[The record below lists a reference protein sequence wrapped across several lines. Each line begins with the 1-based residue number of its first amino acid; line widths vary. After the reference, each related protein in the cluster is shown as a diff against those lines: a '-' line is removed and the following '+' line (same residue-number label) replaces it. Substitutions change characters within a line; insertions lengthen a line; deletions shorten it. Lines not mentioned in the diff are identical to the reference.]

1 MVGKNHTFKI
11 FLLMTTMLAVS
22 IISDA
27 SIITNNIAFAEESD
41 NTLNNNSSP
50 KISNNIFSLNNE
62 LMNIIELSI
71 RELSLYQKCA
81 QMVMPAVYRG
91 ALNPASKDY
100 QKIIELVKDYGVGG
114 IVLFQGNSTDQK
126 NMIWRLQSLSKIPLL
141 VSGDYENGL
150 GMRIDDAVS
159 FPHGMAVG
167 ATYNTDY
174 AYQVGN
180 ATAIEGRKIGIN
192 FNLAPVAD
200 VNDNPLNPIIN
211 IRAYSQDKKDVSSFV
226 NAFVKGSDDGKM
238 LTSIKHFPGHG
249 NTIVDSH
256 HDLPRIS
263 GSKEYLFQN
272 ELYPFIQAINK
283 GIKAVMIGHLEVP
296 SLDNNAG
303 TPASLSYPIVT
314 QLLKEELGFEGLIIT
329 DAIDMRAITRYY
341 SQEEAAVKAVLAGND
356 IILSPLKPKEVIDAI
371 YNAVNEGIIN
381 ESRINESVKKI
392 LSAKYWLG
400 LLDGN
405 SINGN
410 QEFDK
415 QKILAQR
422 IADESITLLKND
434 DNILPLNSSEYSSIT
449 NVIVTDGVGGLITE
463 YFGDIL
469 KKKRND
475 LTSSKIT
482 RRSKKRDYDKAKSTA
497 LKNDLIIISSFIRVN
512 AQQGP
517 VEISSQQQ
525 ELISGFIKSGKK
537 VILISFNNPY
547 LISKFPDVKTY
558 INTYSNT
565 IFSQEAVL
573 KALLGKIEFKGK
585 LPISIPGTNFKIGD
599 GIHFDLTLNN

>member
-1 MVGKNHTFKI
+1 MAGTHHTLKI
-11 FLLMTTMLAVS
+11 FFLMTALLAVS
-22 IISDA
+22 ILSDA
-27 SIITNNIAFAEESD
+27 SIITRDIAFAEESD
-41 NTLNNNSSP
+41 ITLNNNSSP
-50 KISNNIFSLNNE
+50 KISKNIFSLNNE
-62 LMNIIELSI
+62 VMNNIEFSV

-114 IVLFQGNSTDQK
+114 VVLFQGNSTDQK

-150 GMRIDDAVS
+150 GMRIDDAVN
-159 FPHGMAVG
+159 FPHSMAVG
-167 ATYNTDY
+167 ATYNTDF

-180 ATAIEGRKIGIN
+180 ATAIEGRKMGIN

-226 NAFVKGSDDGKM
+226 NAFVKGSNDGKM

-256 HDLPRIS
+256 HDLPRIT
-263 GSKEYLFQN
+263 GSKEYLLEN

-283 GIKAVMIGHLEVP
+283 GIKTVMIGHLEVP

-314 QLLKEELGFEGLIIT
+314 QLLKEELGFEGLVIT

-381 ESRINESVKKI
+381 EARVNESVKKI

-405 SINGN
+405 SVSGN
-410 QEFDK
+410 PEFDK

-434 DNILPLNSSEYSSIT
+434 GNILPLNLSEYTSIT

-482 RRSKKRDYDKAKSTA
+482 LRSKKRDYDNVKSAA
-497 LKNDLIIISSFIRVN
+497 LKSDLIIISSFVRVN

-517 VEISSQQQ
+517 VNIPSQQQ

-573 KALLGKIEFKGK
+573 KAVLGEIEFKGK
-585 LPISIPGTNFKIGD
+585 LPISIPETNFKIGD
-599 GIHFDLTLNN
+599 GINFDLTLNN

>member
-1 MVGKNHTFKI
+1 MAGKNHTLKI
-11 FLLMTTMLAVS
+11 FLLMTAMLAVS
-22 IISDA
+22 ILSDA
-27 SIITNNIAFAEESD
+27 SIITKDIAFAEESD
-41 NTLNNNSSP
+41 IALNNNSSP
-50 KISNNIFSLNNE
+50 KISKNIFSLNNE
-62 LMNIIELSI
+62 VMTYIELSV

-150 GMRIDDAVS
+150 GMRIDDAVN
-159 FPHGMAVG
+159 FPHSMAIG
-167 ATYNTDY
+167 ATYNTDF

-180 ATAIEGRKIGIN
+180 ATAIEGRKMGIN

-226 NAFVKGSDDGKM
+226 NAFVKGSNDGKM

-256 HDLPRIS
+256 HDLPRIT
-263 GSKEYLFQN
+263 GSKEYLLEN

-283 GIKAVMIGHLEVP
+283 GIKTVMIGHLEVP

-371 YNAVNEGIIN
+371 YNAVNEEIIN
-381 ESRINESVKKI
+381 EARINESVKKI

-405 SINGN
+405 SVSGN
-410 QEFDK
+410 PEFDK
-415 QKILAQR
+415 HKILAQR
-422 IADESITLLKND
+422 IADESITLLNND
-434 DNILPLNSSEYSSIT
+434 DNILPLNLSEYSSIA

-469 KKKRND
+469 KKIRID
-475 LTSSKIT
+475 LTSSKVT
-482 RRSKKRDYDKAKSTA
+482 RRSKKRDYDNVKSAA
-497 LKNDLIIISSFIRVN
+497 LKSDLIIISSFIRVN

-525 ELISGFIKSGKK
+525 KLISDFIRSGKK

-547 LISKFPDVKTY
+547 LISKFPDIKTY

-573 KALLGKIEFKGK
+573 KAVLGEIEFKGK

-599 GIHFDLTLNN
+599 GINFDLTINN

>member
-1 MVGKNHTFKI
+1 MAGKNHTLKI
-11 FLLMTTMLAVS
+11 FLLMTAMLAVS

-27 SIITNNIAFAEESD
+27 SIITNDIALAEESD

-50 KISNNIFSLNNE
+50 KISKNIFSLNNE
-62 LMNIIELSI
+62 VMNNIELSV

-180 ATAIEGRKIGIN
+180 TTAIEGRKIGIN

-256 HDLPRIS
+256 QDLPRIT
-263 GSKEYLFQN
+263 GSKEYLLQN

-296 SLDNNAG
+296 SLDINAG

-410 QEFDK
+410 PEFDK

-434 DNILPLNSSEYSSIT
+434 DNILPLNLSEYSSIT

-482 RRSKKRDYDKAKSTA
+482 RRSKKRDYDNVKSAA
-497 LKNDLIIISSFIRVN
+497 LKSDLIIISSFIRVN

-525 ELISGFIKSGKK
+525 ELISDFIKSGKK

-565 IFSQEAVL
+565 VFSQEAAL
-573 KALLGKIEFKGK
+573 KALLGEIEFKGK
-585 LPISIPGTNFKIGD
+585 LPISIPGTNFKMGD
-599 GIHFDLTLNN
+599 GIIFDLTLNN

>member
-50 KISNNIFSLNNE
+50 KISNSIFSLNNE
-62 LMNIIELSI
+62 LMNNIELSI

-126 NMIWRLQSLSKIPLL
+126 NIIWRLQSLSKIPLL

-371 YNAVNEGIIN
+371 YSAVNEGIIN

-410 QEFDK
+410 PEFDK

-422 IADESITLLKND
+422 IADESITLLKNY
-434 DNILPLNSSEYSSIT
+434 DNILPLNLSEYSSIT

-482 RRSKKRDYDKAKSTA
+482 RRSKKRDYDSAKSTT

-573 KALLGKIEFKGK
+573 KALLGEIEFKGK

>member
-1 MVGKNHTFKI
+1 MVGNNHTLKI
-11 FLLMTTMLAVS
+11 FFLMTAILAVS
-22 IISDA
+22 ILSDA
-27 SIITNNIAFAEESD
+27 SIITKDIAFAEESD
-41 NTLNNNSSP
+41 ITLNNNIKLEKS
-50 KISNNIFSLNNE
+50 KNIFSLNNE
-62 LMNIIELSI
+62 VINNIVLSVSELT
-71 RELSLYQKCA
+71 LYQKCA

-126 NMIWRLQSLSKIPLL
+126 NLIWRLQSLSKIPLL

-150 GMRIDDAVS
+150 GMRIDDGVS
-159 FPHGMAVG
+159 FPHSMAVG
-167 ATYNTDY
+167 ATYNADY

-211 IRAYSQDKKDVSSFV
+211 IRAYSQDKKVVSSFV
-226 NAFVKGSDDGKM
+226 NAFVRGSDDGKM

-256 HDLPRIS
+256 DDLPRIS
-263 GSKEYLFQN
+263 GSKEYLIQN
-272 ELYPFIQAINK
+272 ELYPFIQSIDK
-283 GIKAVMIGHLEVP
+283 GIKALMIGHLEVP
-296 SLDNNAG
+296 SLDNSSRI
-303 TPASLSYPIVT
+303 PATLSYPIVT

-371 YNAVNEGIIN
+371 YSAVNEGIIN
-381 ESRINESVKKI
+381 EARINESVKKI

-405 SINGN
+405 SVNGN
-410 QEFDK
+410 PEFEK
-415 QKILAQR
+415 QKNLAQK

-434 DNILPLNSSEYSSIT
+434 DNILPLKLSEYSSIA
-449 NVIVTDGVGGLITE
+449 NIIVTDGVGGLITE
-463 YFGDIL
+463 YFGDML
-469 KKKRND
+469 KKRIND

-482 RRSKKRDYDKAKSTA
+482 RRSKKRDYQNVKSTA
-497 LKNDLIIISSFIRVN
+497 LKSDLIIISSFIRVN

-517 VEISSQQQ
+517 VDISSQQQ

-547 LISKFPDVKTY
+547 LISEFPDVQTY

-565 IFSQEAVL
+565 VFSQEAAL
-573 KALLGKIEFKGK
+573 KALLGEIEFKGK
-585 LPISIPGTNFKIGD
+585 LPVSIPGTNFIIGD
-599 GIHFDLTLNN
+599 GIIFDLTLNN

>member
-50 KISNNIFSLNNE
+50 KISNSIFSLNNE
-62 LMNIIELSI
+62 LMNNIELSI

-126 NMIWRLQSLSKIPLL
+126 NIIWRLQSLSKIPLL

-371 YNAVNEGIIN
+371 YSAVNDGIIN

-410 QEFDK
+410 PEFDK

-422 IADESITLLKND
+422 IADESITLLKNY
-434 DNILPLNSSEYSSIT
+434 DNILPLNLSEYSSIT

-482 RRSKKRDYDKAKSTA
+482 RRSKKRDYDSAKSTT

-573 KALLGKIEFKGK
+573 KALLGEIEFKGK

>member
-1 MVGKNHTFKI
+1 MAGKNHTLKI
-11 FLLMTTMLAVS
+11 FLLMTAMLAVS

-27 SIITNNIAFAEESD
+27 SIITNDIALAEESD

-50 KISNNIFSLNNE
+50 KISKNIFSLNNE
-62 LMNIIELSI
+62 VMNNIELSV

-211 IRAYSQDKKDVSSFV
+211 IRAYSQDKKVVSSFV
-226 NAFVKGSDDGKM
+226 NAFVRGSDDGKM

-256 HDLPRIS
+256 HDLPRIT
-263 GSKEYLFQN
+263 GSKEYLLQN

-283 GIKAVMIGHLEVP
+283 GIKTVMIGHLEVP

-371 YNAVNEGIIN
+371 YNAVNGGIIN

-405 SINGN
+405 SVNGN
-410 QEFDK
+410 PEFDK

-434 DNILPLNSSEYSSIT
+434 DNILPINLSQYSSIT

-469 KKKRND
+469 KKKRKD

-482 RRSKKRDYDKAKSTA
+482 RRSKKRDYDNSKSA
-497 LKNDLIIISSFIRVN
+497 ASKSDLIIISSFIRVN
-512 AQQGP
+512 TQQGP

-525 ELISGFIKSGKK
+525 ELISDFIKSGKK

-565 IFSQEAVL
+565 VFSQEAAL
-573 KALLGKIEFKGK
+573 KALLGEIEFKGK

-599 GIHFDLTLNN
+599 GIIFDLTLNN

>member
-1 MVGKNHTFKI
+1 MAGKNHTLKI
-11 FLLMTTMLAVS
+11 FLLMTAMLAVS
-22 IISDA
+22 ILSDA
-27 SIITNNIAFAEESD
+27 SIITKDIAFAEESD
-41 NTLNNNSSP
+41 ITLNNNI
-50 KISNNIFSLNNE
+50 KLEISKNIFSLNNE
-62 LMNIIELSI
+62 VMTNIELSV

-100 QKIIELVKDYGVGG
+100 QKIIDLVKDYEVGG

-150 GMRIDDAVS
+150 GMRIDDAVN
-159 FPHGMAVG
+159 FPHSMAVG

-180 ATAIEGRKIGIN
+180 TTAIEGRKIGIN

-226 NAFVKGSDDGKM
+226 NAFVKGSDDGRM

-256 HDLPRIS
+256 DDLPRIT
-263 GSKEYLFQN
+263 GSKEYLLEN

-283 GIKAVMIGHLEVP
+283 GIKSVMIGHLEVP
-296 SLDNNAG
+296 SLDTNAR

-341 SQEEAAVKAVLAGND
+341 SQEDAAVKAVLAGND
-356 IILSPLKPKEVIDAI
+356 IILSPIEPKEVIDAI

-400 LLDGN
+400 LLDDISVNGN
-405 SINGN
+405 S
-410 QEFDK
+410 EFDNH
-415 QKILAQR
+415 KILAQR

-434 DNILPLNSSEYSSIT
+434 DNILPLNLSEYSSIN

-482 RRSKKRDYDKAKSTA
+482 RRSKKRDYDNVKSAA
-497 LKNDLIIISSFIRVN
+497 LKSDLIIISSFIRIN

-517 VEISSQQQ
+517 VDISSQQQ
-525 ELISGFIKSGKK
+525 ELISDFIRSGKK

-573 KALLGKIEFKGK
+573 KAVFGKIEFKGK
-585 LPISIPGTNFKIGD
+585 LPISIPETNFKIGD
-599 GIHFDLTLNN
+599 GINYDLTINN